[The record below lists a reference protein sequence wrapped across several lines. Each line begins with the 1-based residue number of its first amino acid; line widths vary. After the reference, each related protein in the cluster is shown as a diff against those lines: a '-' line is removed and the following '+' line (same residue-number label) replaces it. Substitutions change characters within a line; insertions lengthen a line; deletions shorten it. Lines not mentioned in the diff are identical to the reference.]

1 MGTKRARE
9 VTQETAEPVSKDHGE
24 VSPKKQ
30 KKDDEPAKILAKE
43 DNGRD
48 ENIVK
53 RITRSST
60 TKATKSLQH
69 GGGREASTREE
80 LEAQTMQAKEQL
92 DEVSNENFRL
102 MAENQKLE
110 DQVRDLQARLLSG
123 NKQNRDYMQDDSA
136 ISKNISS
143 LNTRIRNWACGIA
156 QKGHL
161 HDKLTEVKV
170 EQVSELLRAQ
180 FDAFDYETVIKSN
193 YRAFSWMNGAPR
205 VIAQSI
211 VEHVMAYEILSR
223 PLHFLHGKRWDSKLS
238 LDAAALTMMGSMQG
252 GSNLQDHIRFVVV
265 ANIVAEN
272 SFDQKLWPART
283 IRAFYKPSQYG
294 GSLSKPIEDDPFE
307 DARQTVYKG
316 LASRILKIYDTL
328 LGPTCMSSEASS
340 RDEYS
345 KTLHSIFESA
355 GKLSLQL
362 WAQDARVTVH
372 GLKDLKDNKG
382 FQPGTANVELHRLC
396 KSAGEGTLL
405 TRHTIALV
413 VRPQIKIARYDC
425 DTVRPFKYTAGKTQV
440 VLTPNKKQDFDVV
453 KSASSKDVPSSIP
466 KTATKNGR
474 SAEQSRE
481 PGATKMETTASA
493 ARELEPRT
501 IEVKAARVMTGSDQ
515 GDTIPSTKKGSDLCK
530 VRDIYLSQH
539 TIYSYQFVQEEDV
552 DPYVMAEPPT
562 VRKEHEHQPAAPAE
576 RSCRDEHSIDQEAKT
591 PRIDSAPE
599 SDDTRLSQ
607 SVEDRVPQQFID
619 EAQAEALKEQAP
631 QNQELKEISIDTTH
645 EQAEQQ
651 QDHDRDKSQQSNDTL
666 QGDDFVVKE
675 PKEKQRDEPAEA
687 KSLPAVDFSEP
698 GEPDM
703 MIISPEEFMEAV
715 QRNKQADLRV
725 ENGKDEDEV
734 DCGVLC

>member
-30 KKDDEPAKILAKE
+30 KQDDEPAKILAKE

-92 DEVSNENFRL
+92 DEVSNENNRL

-143 LNTRIRNWACGIA
+143 LNTRIRNWACGIT

-223 PLHFLHGKRWDSKLS
+223 PLHFLH
-238 LDAAALTMMGSMQG
+238 
-252 GSNLQDHIRFVVV
+252 
-265 ANIVAEN
+265 EN

-405 TRHTIALV
+405 IRHTIALV

-425 DTVRPFKYTAGKTQV
+425 DTVRPFKYTAGKAQV
-440 VLTPNKKQDFDVV
+440 VLPPNKKQDFDVF

-466 KTATKNGR
+466 NTATKNER

-481 PGATKMETTASA
+481 PGATKMEITASA
-493 ARELEPRT
+493 ARELMPRT
-501 IEVKAARVMTGSDQ
+501 IEAKAARVTAGSDQ
-515 GDTIPSTKKGSDLCK
+515 GDTIPSTKKGSDSCK
-530 VRDIYLSQH
+530 
-539 TIYSYQFVQEEDV
+539 EEDV
-552 DPYVMAEPPT
+552 DPYVVAEPPT

-591 PRIDSAPE
+591 PKIDSAPE
-599 SDDTRLSQ
+599 SDDTRLPQ

-631 QNQELKEISIDTTH
+631 QNQELKKISIDTTH
-645 EQAEQQ
+645 ERAEQQ

-675 PKEKQRDEPAEA
+675 TKEKQRDEPAEA

-698 GEPDM
+698 GEPDTI
-703 MIISPEEFMEAV
+703 IISRQEFREAV
-715 QRNKQADLRV
+715 QGNKQADLRV

-734 DCGVLC
+734 ELRCAMLTVLRENDSLSERFELEDLLFDQWQRDSIEDWEWLFRAYQ